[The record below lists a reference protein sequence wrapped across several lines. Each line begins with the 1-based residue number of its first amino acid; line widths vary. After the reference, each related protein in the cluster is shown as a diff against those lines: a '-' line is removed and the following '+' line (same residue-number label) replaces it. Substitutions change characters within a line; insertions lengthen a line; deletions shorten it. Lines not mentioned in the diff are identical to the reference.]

1 MVFFLYYTY
10 DVAYFVD
17 FCKIVIILSTLNQK
31 SKKFIKY
38 YHKNRSRALC
48 GSPQVQ
54 GDVIKVKIVTPKK
67 PNSARRPTVKAAL
80 TNGKKVVAHIP
91 GIGHNLRK
99 HSDVLIRGG
108 GSRDLPGVRHTC
120 TRGVYD
126 FMGVKNKRRR
136 RSIYGLKRPDNL
148 IKKIRRKFRKA
159 FA

>member
-1 MVFFLYYTY
+1 MCYIYDLFYFIVFY
-10 DVAYFVD
+10 
-17 FCKIVIILSTLNQK
+17 KIDLILSTLNQK
-31 SKKFIKY
+31 KKKFIKY

-48 GSPQVQ
+48 GCPQVQ

-99 HSDVLIRGG
+99 HSDTLIRGG

-120 TRGVYD
+120 IRGVYD
-126 FMGVKNKRRR
+126 FMGVKNKTRR
-136 RSIYGLKRPDNL
+136 RSIYGVKRPDHL
-148 IKKIRRKFRKA
+148 VKKIRRKFRKA
-159 FA
+159 FT